1 MYVRSRQVAQ
11 VCNSCVMRILE
22 PRFTAALL
30 KGDLKISF
38 YRVVEEGFHK
48 HLARV
53 YARGI
58 RAFLF
63 FPFLCVLF
71 SFFLFLYTQCCETHN
86 CRQRQSDVRMIIY
99 DHVRP
104 ISPSFASNEKIYIQH
119 FIHHHPVSFQC
130 AKKIASRS
138 KRCRLAKM
146 ERINSR
152 NVRATFEFE
161 SVSKPRGILQ
171 GWDYHV
177 HTYMEQRSV
186 SPWIPLPILIGNFS
200 RPSTRGRREGEGAR
214 RDYIGMDCA

>member
-1 MYVRSRQVAQ
+1 
-11 VCNSCVMRILE
+11 MRILE
-22 PRFTAALL
+22 PRCWKGIWKFLFTALSRKDFTNIWRACML
-30 KGDLKISF
+30 
-38 YRVVEEGFHK
+38 VGF
-48 HLARV
+48 
-53 YARGI
+53 G
-58 RAFLF
+58 LF
-63 FPFLCVLF
+63 FFSSSVCSLFFF
-71 SFFLFLYTQCCETHN
+71 SFFVYTVLRDAQLSSTTIGCSHDNLRSRTTDKSKLCFEWKN
-86 CRQRQSDVRMIIY
+86 IY
-99 DHVRP
+99 TTFYSSSSSIVPMR
-104 ISPSFASNEKIYIQH
+104 EKDS
-119 FIHHHPVSFQC
+119 VSFE
-130 AKKIASRS
+130 KMS
-138 KRCRLAKM
+138 LAKM

>member
-22 PRFTAALL
+22 PRL

-53 YARGI
+53 YARRI
-58 RAFLF
+58 WAFLF
-63 FPFLCVLF
+63 FPLLCVLF

-104 ISPSFASNEKIYIQH
+104 ISSSFASNEKIYIQH

-130 AKKIASRS
+130 AKKIPSRS
-138 KRCRLAKM
+138 KRCRLLRWN
-146 ERINSR
+146 ELIRETFVQRSNSNR
-152 NVRATFEFE
+152 FPNREEF
-161 SVSKPRGILQ
+161 SKGGITTCIHIWNSGLYPRGSLC
-171 GWDYHV
+171 
-177 HTYMEQRSV
+177 R
-186 SPWIPLPILIGNFS
+186 FS
-200 RPSTRGRREGEGAR
+200 SGISRDLRPGEGGRERVRVGITSVWIAR
-214 RDYIGMDCA
+214 NTL

>member
-1 MYVRSRQVAQ
+1 MLV
-11 VCNSCVMRILE
+11 
-22 PRFTAALL
+22 
-30 KGDLKISF
+30 
-38 YRVVEEGFHK
+38 GF
-48 HLARV
+48 
-53 YARGI
+53 G
-58 RAFLF
+58 LF
-63 FPFLCVLF
+63 FFSSSVCSLFFF
-71 SFFLFLYTQCCETHN
+71 SFFVYTVLRDAQLSSTTIGCSHDNLRSRTTE
-86 CRQRQSDVRMIIY
+86 
-99 DHVRP
+99 
-104 ISPSFASNEKIYIQH
+104 ISPSFASNEKIHIQH
-119 FIHHHPVSFQC
+119 FIHHHSVSFQC

>member
-1 MYVRSRQVAQ
+1 M
-11 VCNSCVMRILE
+11 CNAYFR
-22 PRFTAALL
+22 TA
-30 KGDLKISF
+30 F
-38 YRVVEEGFHK
+38 HRRVVERGFENFF
-48 HLARV
+48 LPRCRGRVSQTFGARV
-53 YARGI
+53 CSWDSG
-58 RAFLF
+58 FSF
-63 FPFLCVLF
+63 FPLLCVLF

-99 DHVRP
+99 NHVRP